1 MKTKLFA
8 AALLLAASTA
18 QATIATVFE
27 GIPTG
32 TAAFNTT
39 VINAGGTVTTDI
51 WTGLMNG
58 TVVDRGEYSIS
69 RTNGNYIFWDS
80 YGTMSGNVMG
90 IDPYGPTRD
99 AAGSK
104 LSGITFTFDNPINS
118 FGFEVG
124 DWATCCH
131 EPTTDL
137 FISFDDGAP
146 ILVASASTYTD
157 GLFANKFGNLAYE
170 IFVAAFDD
178 SGSFSKVQFWGNGFG
193 EYLVA
198 GGQVKYALIDEGSL
212 PPTPGVP
219 APATAALLG
228 LGLLAL
234 RLRKRA

>member
-1 MKTKLFA
+1 MKIKLFA
-8 AALLLAASTA
+8 AALLLAASSA

-32 TAAFNTT
+32 SAKFNTT
-39 VINAGGTVTTDI
+39 VINAGGTVKTDI
-51 WTGLMNG
+51 WTDLMSG
-58 TVVDRGEYSIS
+58 TVIDRGDYSIS
-69 RTNGNYIFWDS
+69 RTNGNWMS
-80 YGTMSGNVMG
+80 VGGYGTMSGNT
-90 IDPYGPTRD
+90 IDISPNDPSRD
-99 AAGSK
+99 TLGSK
-104 LSGITFTFDNPINS
+104 ISGITFTFDNPINS

-131 EPTTDL
+131 NPTTDL
-137 FISFDDGAP
+137 FISFDNGAP
-146 ILVASASTYTD
+146 ILVASASQYGE
-157 GLFANKFGNLAYE
+157 GLFKNKFGDLVHE

-178 SGSFSKVQFWGNGFG
+178 SGTFSKVQFWGNGYG

-219 APATAALLG
+219 APASAVLLG

>member
-1 MKTKLFA
+1 VKSKLFA
-8 AALLLAASTA
+8 AALLLAASSA

-32 TAAFNTT
+32 SAKFNTT
-39 VINAGGTVTTDI
+39 VINAGGTVKTDI
-51 WTGLMNG
+51 WTDLMG
-58 TVVDRGEYSIS
+58 GPVVDRGDYTIS
-69 RTNGNYIFWDS
+69 RTDGGWVSFGG
-80 YGTMSGNVMG
+80 YGTMSGDVMS
-90 IDPYGPTRD
+90 IDPYGSSRD
-99 AAGSK
+99 ALGSK
-104 LSGITFTFDNPINS
+104 VSGITFTFDNPINS

-137 FISFDDGAP
+137 YISFDNGAP
-146 ILVASASTYTD
+146 ILVASASQYGD
-157 GLFANKFGNLAYE
+157 GLFKNRFGDLVHE

-193 EYLVA
+193 EVLVA
-198 GGQVKYALIDEGSL
+198 GGMVKYALIDEGSL

-219 APATAALLG
+219 APASAALLG

>member
-1 MKTKLFA
+1 MKIKLFA
-8 AALLLAASTA
+8 AALLLAASSA

-32 TAAFNTT
+32 SAKFNTT
-39 VINAGGTVTTDI
+39 VINAGGTVKTDI
-51 WTGLMNG
+51 WTDLMSG
-58 TVVDRGEYSIS
+58 TVIDRGDYSIS
-69 RTNGNYIFWDS
+69 RTNGNWMS
-80 YGTMSGNVMG
+80 VGGYGTMSGNT
-90 IDPYGPTRD
+90 IDISPNDPSRD
-99 AAGSK
+99 TLGSK
-104 LSGITFTFDNPINS
+104 ISGITFTFDNPINS

-131 EPTTDL
+131 NPTTDL
-137 FISFDDGAP
+137 FISFDNGAP
-146 ILVASASTYTD
+146 ILVASASQYGE
-157 GLFANKFGNLAYE
+157 GLFKNRFGDLVHE

-178 SGSFSKVQFWGNGFG
+178 SGTFSKVQFWGNGYG

-219 APATAALLG
+219 APASAVLLG

>member
-8 AALLLAASTA
+8 AALLLAASSA

-32 TAAFNTT
+32 SAKFNTT
-39 VINAGGTVTTDI
+39 VVNAGGTVTTDV
-51 WTGLMNG
+51 WSNLTNG
-58 TVVDRGEYSIS
+58 SVVDRGAYTIS
-69 RTNGNYIFWDS
+69 RTDGGYVYFGG
-80 YGTMSGNVMG
+80 YGTMSGNVMS

-99 AAGSK
+99 ALGSK
-104 LSGITFTFDNPINS
+104 ASGITFTFDNPINS

-131 EPTTDL
+131 QPTTDL
-137 FISFDDGAP
+137 FISFDNGAP
-146 ILVASASTYTD
+146 ILVASAVTSAD
-157 GLFANKFGNLAYE
+157 GLFKNKFNQLVHE

-193 EYLVA
+193 EVLVA
-198 GGQVKYALIDEGSL
+198 GGQVKYALIDQGSL

-219 APATAALLG
+219 APASAALLA

>member
-1 MKTKLFA
+1 VKIKLFA
-8 AALLLAASTA
+8 AALLLAASSA

-32 TAAFNTT
+32 SAKFNTT
-39 VINAGGTVTTDI
+39 VINAGGTVKTDI
-51 WTGLMNG
+51 WTDLMSG
-58 TVVDRGEYSIS
+58 TVIDRGDYSIS
-69 RTNGNYIFWDS
+69 RTNGNWMS
-80 YGTMSGNVMG
+80 VGGYGTMSGNT
-90 IDPYGPTRD
+90 IDISPNDPSRD
-99 AAGSK
+99 TLGSK
-104 LSGITFTFDNPINS
+104 ISGITFTFDNPINS

-131 EPTTDL
+131 NPTTDL
-137 FISFDDGAP
+137 FISFDNGAP
-146 ILVASASTYTD
+146 ILVASASQYGE
-157 GLFANKFGNLAYE
+157 GLFKNKFGDLVHE

-178 SGSFSKVQFWGNGFG
+178 SGTFSKVQFWGNGYG

-219 APATAALLG
+219 APASAVLLG

>member
-1 MKTKLFA
+1 MKIKLFA
-8 AALLLAASTA
+8 AALLLAASSA

-32 TAAFNTT
+32 SAKFNTT
-39 VINAGGTVTTDI
+39 VINAGGTVKTDI
-51 WTGLMNG
+51 WTDLMSG
-58 TVVDRGEYSIS
+58 TVIDRGDYSIS
-69 RTNGNYIFWDS
+69 RTNGNWMYIGG
-80 YGTMSGNVMG
+80 YGTMSGETVD
-90 IDPYGPTRD
+90 ISPYGSSRD
-99 AAGSK
+99 ALGSK
-104 LSGITFTFDNPINS
+104 VSGITFSFDNPINS

-131 EPTTDL
+131 SPTTDL
-137 FISFDDGAP
+137 YISFDNGAP
-146 ILVASASTYTD
+146 ILVASASQYGE
-157 GLFANKFGNLAYE
+157 GLFKNRFGDLVHE

-178 SGSFSKVQFWGNGFG
+178 SGTFSKVQFWGNGFG

-198 GGQVKYALIDEGSL
+198 GGMVKYALIDEGSL

-219 APATAALLG
+219 APASAVLLG

>member
-1 MKTKLFA
+1 MKIKLFA
-8 AALLLAASTA
+8 AALLLAASSA

-32 TAAFNTT
+32 SAKFNTT
-39 VINAGGTVTTDI
+39 VINAGGTVKTDI
-51 WTGLMNG
+51 WTNLMSG
-58 TVVDRGEYSIS
+58 TVIDRGDYSIS
-69 RTNGNYIFWDS
+69 RTNGNWMS
-80 YGTMSGNVMG
+80 VGGYGTMSGNT
-90 IDPYGPTRD
+90 IDISPNDPSRD
-99 AAGSK
+99 TLGSK
-104 LSGITFTFDNPINS
+104 ISGITFTFDNPINS

-131 EPTTDL
+131 NPTTDL
-137 FISFDDGAP
+137 FISFDNGAP
-146 ILVASASTYTD
+146 ILVASAATYTD
-157 GLFANKFGNLAYE
+157 GLFKNKFDQLVHE

-178 SGSFSKVQFWGNGFG
+178 SGSFSKVQFWGNGYG

-219 APATAALLG
+219 APASAVLLG